1 MIFDNKWAFFLVS
14 VFVPLSIVKIK
25 NYAVDC
31 DMNLVQERLL
41 DAEHGIYI
49 GLHNGEQVIR
59 FDSKTYKL
67 IKLIETENQETENQL
82 EYRFE
87 NDVVLVLEKKKNLF
101 VLKLIMSNKSIHKI
115 INPVI
120 IQNFKPIGFH
130 GISNDFDKMNNFL
143 FINAR

>member
-1 MIFDNKWAFFLVS
+1 MNFDNKWAFFLVS

-31 DMNLVQERLL
+31 GMNLVQERLL

-67 IKLIETENQETENQL
+67 IKLIETENQL

-101 VLKLIMSNKSIHKI
+101 VLKIIMSNKNVHKI

-130 GISNDFDKMNNFL
+130 GISDDFDKIFTL
-143 FINAR
+143 

>member
-14 VFVPLSIVKIK
+14 IFVPLSIVKIK

-31 DMNLVQERLL
+31 DMNLVQERILVT
-41 DAEHGIYI
+41 EHGIYI

-59 FDSKTYKL
+59 FDSKNYKL
-67 IKLIETENQETENQL
+67 IKLIETENQL

-101 VLKLIMSNKSIHKI
+101 VLHIFTMSNKSIHKI

-130 GISNDFDKMNNFL
+130 GISDDFDKMNNY
-143 FINAR
+143 FIQ